1 MREGVKSTSDM
12 VRIRKVLILRGT
24 CAIKFKKKVLMVK
37 GIRDI
42 KYS

>member
-24 CAIKFKKKVLMVK
+24 CAKKLKK
-37 GIRDI
+37 IQSTYGERHQ
-42 KYS
+42 